1 MEKVTIDN
9 VCYELNAKNRTA
21 VIVKGKCEGN
31 IVIPDNITHRDIV
44 YIIKGVGESAFYN
57 TRTKFTK
64 TEDSKMQMIISPI
77 SSKHYSHRKICI
89 FKLYPPYFN
98 YNSTRCYLYR

>member
-77 SSKHYSHRKICI
+77 ADVVTDH
-89 FKLYPPYFN
+89 
-98 YNSTRCYLYR
+98 

>member
-44 YIIKGVGESAFYN
+44 YIIKGVGESAF
-57 TRTKFTK
+57 
-64 TEDSKMQMIISPI
+64 IILAQSLL
-77 SSKHYSHRKICI
+77 
-89 FKLYPPYFN
+89 KL
-98 YNSTRCYLYR
+98 RIQKCR